1 MAARDLYH
9 EIVKTALQKD
19 GWRITHDPLVL
30 KWGHKDLYIDL
41 GADPVLAAEKVDQRI
56 AVEIKSFVGPSE
68 VEDLKNAL
76 GAHILYHDILAQ
88 LDPQRVLYLAIREAV
103 YFALFDEPIGQVLLA
118 NARLRLLV
126 FDPQREEVVTW
137 IP

>member
-88 LDPQRVLYLAIREAV
+88 LDPQRVLFLAIREAV